1 MKYTDNA
8 INIITTKTFKGI
20 GRAWI
25 IKNLMGNESIETIVS
40 ILNKKSKQDNVITID
55 DLASSS
61 NAIQESTTTNE
72 SKKVLPEETSSDV
85 NDFSTKFDKKKVSQD
100 KVEVTKVTDPARVQ
114 ELSGY
119 MKQSLNKSYTSIEYK
134 NRTVYDI
141 VVGRPEKG
149 TRKVKGADGKLV
161 DEEYDTGST
170 VYDRFMGDNTADITR
185 NNKYYHSFYVNDKTS
200 FGYNTISV
208 RDTYL
213 IDNGDKTLSYSKM
226 YDSNRDFPD
235 RISYKAYIVDRNL
248 EAENISFSYMDVI
261 GNGEESE
268 IAEESI
274 DNNSYYTYKTLIS
287 FDKALDI
294 ANINKDILRLSDTS
308 GYKTVIKLYF
318 DRNTFDLKKSEIFLK
333 NTLDKI
339 QKDKDLGYSLQANT
353 CSNVVD
359 IVSTENNT
367 VVNIPDVILQKLPQ
381 DILANLDNE
390 NKLNKDN
397 SVDSGL
403 IMDGDFTVY
412 GENKSN

>member
-1 MKYTDNA
+1 MRVKHLVLMATVLA
-8 INIITTKTFKGI
+8 LSSLSIT
-20 GRAWI
+20 AC
-25 IKNLMGNESIETIVS
+25 
-40 ILNKKSKQDNVITID
+40 KKKVITID

-61 NAIQESTTTNE
+61 NAIQESTVTNE
-72 SKKVLPEETSSDV
+72 SKKALPEETSSDV

-100 KVEVTKVTDPARVQ
+100 KVEITKVTDPARVQ

-412 GENKSN
+412 GENKTN

>member
-1 MKYTDNA
+1 MRVKHLVLMATVLA
-8 INIITTKTFKGI
+8 LSSLSIT
-20 GRAWI
+20 AC
-25 IKNLMGNESIETIVS
+25 
-40 ILNKKSKQDNVITID
+40 KKKVITID

-72 SKKVLPEETSSDV
+72 SKKALSEETSSDV

-149 TRKVKGADGKLV
+149 TRKVKGADGKLI

-412 GENKSN
+412 GENKTN

>member
-1 MKYTDNA
+1 MRVKHLVLMATVLA
-8 INIITTKTFKGI
+8 LSSLSIT
-20 GRAWI
+20 AC
-25 IKNLMGNESIETIVS
+25 
-40 ILNKKSKQDNVITID
+40 KKKVITID

-72 SKKVLPEETSSDV
+72 SKKALPEETSSDV

-100 KVEVTKVTDPARVQ
+100 KVEITKVTDPAMVQ

-149 TRKVKGADGKLV
+149 TRKVKGADGKLI

-339 QKDKDLGYSLQANT
+339 QKEKNLGYSLQANT
-353 CSNVVD
+353 CSNIVG

-412 GENKSN
+412 GENKTN

>member
-1 MKYTDNA
+1 MRVKHLVLMTTVLA
-8 INIITTKTFKGI
+8 LSSLSIT
-20 GRAWI
+20 AC
-25 IKNLMGNESIETIVS
+25 
-40 ILNKKSKQDNVITID
+40 KKKVITID

-61 NAIQESTTTNE
+61 NAIQESATTNE

-100 KVEVTKVTDPARVQ
+100 KVEITKVTDPARVQ

-353 CSNVVD
+353 CSNIVD

-412 GENKSN
+412 GENKTN

>member
-1 MKYTDNA
+1 MRVKHLVLMTTVLA
-8 INIITTKTFKGI
+8 LSSLSIT
-20 GRAWI
+20 AC
-25 IKNLMGNESIETIVS
+25 
-40 ILNKKSKQDNVITID
+40 KKKVITID

-72 SKKVLPEETSSDV
+72 SKKALPEETSSDV

-412 GENKSN
+412 GENKTN

>member
-1 MKYTDNA
+1 MRVKHLVLMTTVLA
-8 INIITTKTFKGI
+8 LSSLSIT
-20 GRAWI
+20 AC
-25 IKNLMGNESIETIVS
+25 
-40 ILNKKSKQDNVITID
+40 KKKVITID

-185 NNKYYHSFYVNDKTS
+185 NNKYYHSLYVNDKTS

-353 CSNVVD
+353 CSNIVD

-390 NKLNKDN
+390 NKLNKDS

-412 GENKSN
+412 GENKTN

>member
-1 MKYTDNA
+1 MRVKHLVLM
-8 INIITTKTFKGI
+8 TTVLALSSLSVT
-20 GRAWI
+20 AC
-25 IKNLMGNESIETIVS
+25 
-40 ILNKKSKQDNVITID
+40 KKKVITID

-61 NAIQESTTTNE
+61 NAIQESTVTNE
-72 SKKVLPEETSSDV
+72 SKKLLPEETSSDV

-149 TRKVKGADGKLV
+149 TRKVKGADGKLI

>member
-1 MKYTDNA
+1 MRVKHLVLMTTVLA
-8 INIITTKTFKGI
+8 LSSLSIT
-20 GRAWI
+20 AC
-25 IKNLMGNESIETIVS
+25 
-40 ILNKKSKQDNVITID
+40 KKKVITID

-72 SKKVLPEETSSDV
+72 SKKALPEETSSDV

-149 TRKVKGADGKLV
+149 TRKVKGADGKLI

-339 QKDKDLGYSLQANT
+339 QKEKNLGYSLQANT

-381 DILANLDNE
+381 DILANLDTE

>member
-1 MKYTDNA
+1 MRVKHLVLMTTVLA
-8 INIITTKTFKGI
+8 LSSLSIT
-20 GRAWI
+20 AC
-25 IKNLMGNESIETIVS
+25 
-40 ILNKKSKQDNVITID
+40 KKKVITID

-72 SKKVLPEETSSDV
+72 SKKALPEETSSDV

-339 QKDKDLGYSLQANT
+339 QKEKNLGYSLQANT

-412 GENKSN
+412 GENKTN

>member
-1 MKYTDNA
+1 MRVKHLVL
-8 INIITTKTFKGI
+8 ITTVL
-20 GRAWI
+20 A
-25 IKNLMGNESIETIVS
+25 LSSLSITAC
-40 ILNKKSKQDNVITID
+40 KKKVITID

-61 NAIQESTTTNE
+61 NAIQESTITNE
-72 SKKVLPEETSSDV
+72 SKKALPEETSSDV

-100 KVEVTKVTDPARVQ
+100 KVEITKVTDPARVQ

-149 TRKVKGADGKLV
+149 TRKVKGADGKLI

-353 CSNVVD
+353 CSNIVD

-412 GENKSN
+412 GENKTN

>member
-1 MKYTDNA
+1 MRVKHLVLMTTVLA
-8 INIITTKTFKGI
+8 LSSLSIT
-20 GRAWI
+20 AC
-25 IKNLMGNESIETIVS
+25 
-40 ILNKKSKQDNVITID
+40 KKKVITID

-72 SKKVLPEETSSDV
+72 SKKALPEETSSDV

-149 TRKVKGADGKLV
+149 TRKVKGADGKLI

-294 ANINKDILRLSDTS
+294 ANINKDILRLSDIS

-353 CSNVVD
+353 CSNIVD

-412 GENKSN
+412 GENKTN

>member
-1 MKYTDNA
+1 MRVKHLVLM
-8 INIITTKTFKGI
+8 TTVLALSSLSVT
-20 GRAWI
+20 AC
-25 IKNLMGNESIETIVS
+25 
-40 ILNKKSKQDNVITID
+40 KKKVITID

-72 SKKVLPEETSSDV
+72 SKKALPEETSSDV

-100 KVEVTKVTDPARVQ
+100 KVEITKVTDPARVQ

-149 TRKVKGADGKLV
+149 TRKVKGADGKLI

-294 ANINKDILRLSDTS
+294 ANINKDILRLSDIS

-353 CSNVVD
+353 CSNIVD

-412 GENKSN
+412 GEK

>member
-1 MKYTDNA
+1 MRVKHLVLMTTVLA
-8 INIITTKTFKGI
+8 LSSLSIT
-20 GRAWI
+20 AC
-25 IKNLMGNESIETIVS
+25 
-40 ILNKKSKQDNVITID
+40 KKKVITID

-61 NAIQESTTTNE
+61 NAIQESTVTNE

-149 TRKVKGADGKLV
+149 TRKVKGADGKLI

-412 GENKSN
+412 GENKTN